1 MKEREKKISL
11 TEGMGEGFLEK
22 LAFEQGQRTVETEKW
37 KWDILLNGTVLIGP
51 TKIFSF
57 LYIY

>member
-1 MKEREKKISL
+1 
-11 TEGMGEGFLEK
+11 MGEGFLEK
-22 LAFEQGQRTVETEKW
+22 LAFEQGQRRVETEKW